1 MTKSANS
8 NGVIFY
14 MVHCRNAMVGCRNE
28 NFWYGSL
35 QENYGL
41 LQEYEKIVVRCRNYG
56 SLQELWFAAG
66 KTMVHCRNTLKI
78 MAHCRNYG
86 SQQELWLSAGIA

>member
-1 MTKSANS
+1 
-8 NGVIFY
+8 

-35 QENYGL
+35 QGKYGS
-41 LQEYEKIVVRCRNYG
+41 LQEYEKIVVRCRNYS

-66 KTMVHCRNTLKI
+66 KTMVLCRKYVE
-78 MAHCRNYG
+78 NYG
-86 SQQELWLSAGIA
+86 PLQELWFTAGIMVVCMNSMIYQ